1 MADSNDTTDFYGE
14 GQRTLQERF
23 DTRRLADVHELSI
36 VADGIDDDRK
46 AFIES
51 RDFFFLSTVGA
62 DGWPTVSY
70 KGGPTGVVHVEDE
83 HTIVFPSYDGNGMF
97 LSMGN
102 IEGHDIE
109 GHASGG
115 AKIGLLFIDFE
126 TPNRLRL
133 HASATVHADDPAME
147 RFPGAEL
154 IVRGRVE
161 NVFPNCARYI
171 HPHERVR
178 SSEYVPDSEGAAP
191 YPAWKRIDLIQPFLP
206 ASDAGRAADAGGEID
221 VDEYA
226 RRVADGTS

>member
-1 MADSNDTTDFYGE
+1 MTEFYGDA
-14 GQRTLQERF
+14 QRDLQDAF
-23 DTRRLADVHELSI
+23 DTRRIADAHQLSI

-62 DGWPTVSY
+62 DGWPSVSY
-70 KGGPTGVVHVEDE
+70 KGGPTGVVSVEDE
-83 HTIVFPSYDGNGMF
+83 HTVVFPSYDGNGMF

-102 IEGHDIE
+102 IE
-109 GHASGG
+109 AS

-133 HASATVHADDPAME
+133 HATATIHADDPAME

-154 IVRGRVE
+154 IVRCRVE
-161 NVFPNCARYI
+161 NTFVNCARYI
-171 HPHERVR
+171 HPHTRVR
-178 SSEYVPDSEGAAP
+178 TSEYVPDADGAQP
-191 YPAWKRIDLIQPFLP
+191 FPAWKRIDMIQPFLP
-206 ASDAGRAADAGGEID
+206 ESDQGKADSAGGEID
-221 VDEYA
+221 IDEYA

>member
-1 MADSNDTTDFYGE
+1 MTEFYGQA
-14 GQRTLQERF
+14 QRALQDEF
-23 DTRRLADVHELSI
+23 DTRRIADAHQLSI

-97 LSMGN
+97 MSMGN
-102 IEGHDIE
+102 IGSQESQSEAGQA
-109 GHASGG
+109 G
-115 AKIGLLFIDFE
+115 KIGLLFIDFE

-133 HASATVHADDPAME
+133 HATATVHRDDPAME

-154 IVRGRVE
+154 VVRGRVE
-161 NVFPNCARYI
+161 NTFINCARYI
-171 HPHERVR
+171 HPHARVR
-178 SSEYVPDSEGAAP
+178 SSEYVPDAEGLQP
-191 YPAWKRIDLIQPFLP
+191 YPAWKRIDMIQPFLP
-206 ASDAGRAADAGGEID
+206 ETDQGRAASSGGEID

>member
-1 MADSNDTTDFYGE
+1 MSDFYGPA
-14 GQRTLQERF
+14 QRALQDEF
-23 DTRRLADVHELSI
+23 DTRRLADVHQMSI
-36 VADGIDDDRK
+36 VADGIDDDRR

-70 KGGPTGVVHVEDE
+70 KGGPTGVVRVEDE

-102 IEGHDIE
+102 IVAGEG
-109 GHASGG
+109 GG

-133 HASATVHADDPAME
+133 HATAAVHRDDPAMG
-147 RFPGAEL
+147 RFPGAQL
-154 IVRGRVE
+154 IVRATVD
-161 NVFPNCARYI
+161 NTFVNCARYI

-178 SSEYVPDSEGAAP
+178 ASDYVPDDDGVQP
-191 YPAWKRIDLIQPFLP
+191 FPAWKRIDLIQPFLP
-206 ASDAGRAADAGGEID
+206 DAQQGLAAAAGGEID
-221 VDEYA
+221 VEEYA
-226 RRVADGTS
+226 RRLAAGTS